1 MPYRTGWHLAHHAD
15 MGVPWR
21 NLARYHQELVD
32 AGWVVPD
39 LEHRSYRAFWKA
51 CSSAAPAEAA

>member
-21 NLARYHQELVD
+21 NLTRYHRELVE
-32 AGWVVPD
+32 AGWITPG
-39 LEHRSYRAFWKA
+39 LEYPSYRAFWKA
-51 CSSAAPAEAA
+51 CSSG